1 MNQLSIDFEPG
12 LVGKYQTAMD
22 AIRAAVYSSTRPM
35 KAIAADMDISQSELS
50 RKLAENPN
58 DTRHF
63 TVRDLE
69 AYVST
74 TGDLMPIMYLVEKY
88 LADAEQKQKAALA
101 ELTRRIRIFW
111 RCSIAPG

>member
-1 MNQLSIDFEPG
+1 M
-12 LVGKYQTAMD
+12 
-22 AIRAAVYSSTRPM
+22 
-35 KAIAADMDISQSELS
+35 
-50 RKLAENPN
+50 
-58 DTRHF
+58 
-63 TVRDLE
+63 
-69 AYVST
+69 ST